1 MHNNKPRSNHM
12 VIKKEAAKILL
23 ALHRSDDKTI
33 NVEKLNAEAVEELNL
48 SGLVR
53 FPIPAKIELTYNGA
67 IVADVLD
74 KVESKI
80 ENIDDWKEN
89 FKWVSSEVIAMIDGA
104 VKNKDK
110 TTKISQEPLAKRG
123 FADENHQITQEA
135 KELYNAYAITEPELV
150 IDAQLAEYI
159 RKSPMGPTD
168 AHYLP
173 IEGNNKDLLEAMR
186 LIAYSVPHGDY
197 FTFTELGQAVKE
209 TLSLGGWASEGS
221 VLDISILESIAKVA
235 DGEDVDVDTLV
246 QLEALGYVS
255 DVDTLTKA
263 GEKALEVYRIFKDK
277 TEKPLKSFAIEKEEV
292 ETLKTID
299 KIWKEK
305 YTSNPEETANF
316 EEIKRELVDRKVREY
331 KKILEKYGRRL
342 NEMPK
347 KKQEILK
354 KFGEAKDMVQW
365 FEENFDLKEYLYSLE
380 AFGLIAEGVDQKG
393 RTVYYVTEDGERVIE
408 DQQDERSI
416 HSWSVKTLTISNK
429 IFSSP
434 NKEWVLEARK
444 ERILGTYEPTKSGL
458 LYEELATHEKLP
470 FMTRYEMDIFKMIP
484 DRGIACEDV
493 LEESLHEEE
502 RVRRMEALDK
512 LEAKGFIEI
521 LPDGHIIETEF
532 GQMMDEA
539 MSGVP
544 EGFGAPINPIIYRVV
559 KAIAETGSM
568 YVKEQKVRILPQNI
582 KEAIKKSGLSKES
595 FDKAYVAAREAK
607 YLGRNSV
614 NEAGLKMLEA
624 VKALNA

>member
-1 MHNNKPRSNHM
+1 M

-33 NVEKLNAEAVEELNL
+33 NVEKLNSEAVEELNL

-53 FPIPAKIELTYNGA
+53 FPIPAKIELTYSGA
-67 IVADVLD
+67 MVADVLD

-80 ENIDDWKEN
+80 EDIDNWKEN

-135 KELYNAYAITEPELV
+135 KDLYNAYAITEPELV

-209 TLSLGGWASEGS
+209 TLALGGWASEGS

-354 KFGEAKDMVQW
+354 KFGEAKDMVKW

-380 AFGLIAEGVDQKG
+380 AFGLITEGVDQKG

-470 FMTRYEMDIFKMIP
+470 FMTRYEMDIFKLIP

-502 RVRRMEALDK
+502 KIRRMEALDK